1 MKSLAFFPVLVLLA
15 SCANYQV
22 GSTPKAQAFKDIR
35 LLYVPTAANETDE
48 TAVPGP
54 VTNAILQE
62 IDRDG
67 TYRHA
72 RKEESDAIL
81 EVTVKRIERTSI
93 RQSTEQF
100 LTTLQYQLTIT
111 LEYRLYDL
119 KEKKEVL
126 PKSRVSGYT
135 TFFVQGDQ
143 TESQR
148 QALPRRSSAT
158 APKPEIRSSPAEGS
172 GTELTLSMERL

>member
-1 MKSLAFFPVLVLLA
+1 MKRVVLLPLLA
-15 SCANYQV
+15 LLCSCANYQM
-22 GSTPKAQAFKDIR
+22 GNTPKGAGFQDVR
-35 LLYVPTAANETDE
+35 VLYLPSVVNETDE

-67 TYRHA
+67 TFRHA
-72 RKEESDAIL
+72 RKDEADAIL
-81 EVTVKRIERTSI
+81 EVTVKKIERSPI
-93 RQSTEQF
+93 QQSVEQY

-111 LEYRLYDL
+111 LEYRVYSL
-119 KEKKEVL
+119 KEKKEVI
-126 PKSRVSGYT
+126 PKATIRGYT

-148 QALPRRSSAT
+148 QALPLTAQNVAQNLVSAL
-158 APKPEIRSSPAEGS
+158 ANRGW
-172 GTELTLSMERL
+172 

>member
-1 MKSLAFFPVLVLLA
+1 MKALLWLPLCAVLC
-15 SCANYQV
+15 SCANYKM
-22 GSTPKAQAFKDIR
+22 GSTPKGAGFEDIR
-35 LLYVPTAANETDE
+35 ILYVPTAVNETDE

-67 TYRHA
+67 TFRHA
-72 RKEESDAIL
+72 RKDEADAIL
-81 EVTVKRIERTSI
+81 EVTVKEIKRSPIQ
-93 RQSTEQF
+93 QSVEQY

-111 LEYRLYDL
+111 LEYRVYNMKD
-119 KEKKEVL
+119 KKDVIG
-126 PKSRVSGYT
+126 KAMVSGYT

-148 QALPRRSSAT
+148 QALPLAAQSAAQNLVT
-158 APKPEIRSSPAEGS
+158 SLASRGW
-172 GTELTLSMERL
+172 